1 LAQEASRGVALGTAK
16 LAGLGVVALGLLLAG
31 AGILLH
37 QASAGPEREQ
47 GPAQQAA
54 DPPQPEAPVDAL
66 GDPLPVGALARLGT
80 LRLRHGHQIRC
91 VAFSPDGRT
100 VASSGEDKR
109 VCFWDAQTGKPL
121 RKFTPHQGSVTHVRF
136 SPDGKQLIT
145 CGWDDPKEYKS
156 LVRVWDLTTNQVVR
170 EVTAEGRFWSGSVAL
185 SPDGKTI
192 AVSGGFNVVSLTDI
206 ATGQKTD
213 YTCDGVQDYTA

>member
-37 QASAGPEREQ
+37 QASAGQEREQ
-47 GPAQQAA
+47 GPPQQAA

-66 GDPLPVGALARLGT
+66 GDPLPAGAVARLGT
-80 LRLRHGHQIRC
+80 VRLRHGHQIRC

-145 CGWDDPKEYKS
+145 CGWDNPQEYKS
-156 LVRVWDLTTNQVVR
+156 LVRVWDLATNKVVR
-170 EVTAEGRFWSGSVAL
+170 EVTADGRFWCGSVAL
-185 SPDGKTI
+185 SPDGKTL
-192 AVSGGFNVVSLTDI
+192 AVSGGFNNLSFSGIPTRPKNHH
-206 ATGQKTD
+206 TP
-213 YTCDGVQDYTA
+213 DGGHG